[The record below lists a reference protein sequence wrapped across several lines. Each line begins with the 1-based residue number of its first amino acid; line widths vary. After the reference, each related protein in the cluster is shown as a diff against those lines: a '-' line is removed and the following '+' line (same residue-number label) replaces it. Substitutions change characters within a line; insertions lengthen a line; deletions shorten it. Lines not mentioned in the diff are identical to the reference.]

1 MAFNTD
7 ISAAVILDFQPI
19 YVQNP
24 VIEYYISR
32 PAHPT
37 RAT

>member
-7 ISAAVILDFQPI
+7 TSAAVILDFRPI

-24 VIEYYISR
+24 VTE
-32 PAHPT
+32 
-37 RAT
+37 

>member
-7 ISAAVILDFQPI
+7 TSAAVILDFQPI

-24 VIEYYISR
+24 VIE
-32 PAHPT
+32 
-37 RAT
+37 